1 MHRLCALII
10 SILLILRASHCW
22 AAEVSENPTQLSTNS
37 GWTPL
42 FDGKTLNGWHANLR
56 GKEKNEDPTNVFQ
69 ASDGVIHVYKD
80 HVDGSNVSYGCL
92 TTEKEYSYFHL
103 RMEYKWGTKKFPPR
117 AEVRRDAGL
126 LYHVV
131 PPYDVWPRSIECQ
144 IQEND
149 VGDCFVVRGTQV
161 ATHVEIATID
171 TPSGPKKLPRY
182 KPLADGGEPTTIGK
196 GPIARIVKSSTH
208 ERDGWNTVEV
218 VVHGSEKT
226 THIVNGHTV
235 FVATDLRQLSADQ
248 TSWEPLDRGQIVLQ
262 AEYAEVLYRNVEI
275 RPVPGGPLHA
285 RLNAE
290 K

>member
-10 SILLILRASHCW
+10 SILLILRASLCFG
-22 AAEVSENPTQLSTNS
+22 AEVSEVAAKTSTDS

-42 FDGKTLNGWHANLR
+42 FDGKTLNGWYTNLR
-56 GKEKNEDPTNVFQ
+56 GKKKSEDPTKVFQ
-69 ASDGVIHVYKD
+69 ADNGVIHVYKD
-80 HVDGSNVSYGCL
+80 HAEGSDVSLGCL
-92 TTEKEYSYFHL
+92 TTEQEYAYFHL
-103 RMEYKWGTKKFPPR
+103 RMEYKWGTKKFRPR

-131 PPYDVWPRSIECQ
+131 PPYEVWPRSIECQ

-171 TPSGPKKLPRY
+171 TPSGPKQLPRY
-182 KPLADGGEPTTIGK
+182 KPLADGGRSTTVGQ

-218 VVHGSEKT
+218 IVHGSEKT

-235 FVATDLRQLSADQ
+235 FEATNLLQLSVDQ
-248 TSWEPLDRGQIVLQ
+248 KSWEPLDHGQIVLQ
-262 AEYAEVLYRNVEI
+262 AEFAEVLYKNIEI
-275 RPVPGGPLHA
+275 RSIPGGPLHSH
-285 RLNAE
+285 LHAE

>member
-10 SILLILRASHCW
+10 SILLILRASLCF
-22 AAEVSENPTQLSTNS
+22 AAEVSDVIAKVSPDS

-42 FDGKTLNGWHANLR
+42 FDGKTLNGWYTNLR
-56 GKEKNEDPTNVFQ
+56 GKKKNEDPTKVFQ
-69 ASDGVIHVYKD
+69 ADNGVIHVYKD
-80 HVDGSNVSYGCL
+80 HAEGSDVSLGCL
-92 TTEKEYSYFHL
+92 TTEQEYAYFHL
-103 RMEYKWGTKKFPPR
+103 RMEYKWGTKKFRPR

-131 PPYDVWPRSIECQ
+131 PPYEVWPRSIECQ

-161 ATHVEIATID
+161 ATHAEIATID
-171 TPSGPKKLPRY
+171 TPSGPKQFPRY
-182 KPLADGGEPTTIGK
+182 KPLADGGEPNTIGK

-218 VVHGSEKT
+218 IVQGSEKT

-235 FVATDLRQLSADQ
+235 FEATNLRQLCADQ
-248 TSWEPLDRGQIVLQ
+248 KSWEPLDRGRIVLQ
-262 AEYAEVLYRNVEI
+262 AEFAEVLYRNIEI
-275 RPVPGGPLHA
+275 RPIPDGPLHS
-285 RLNAE
+285 RLSAE
-290 K
+290 R